1 MLSDNCKY
9 FKALFDFPT
18 TGESKQ
24 ESSSVRLEDV
34 TPETLEDV
42 LDILKDPTDE
52 ALQPEKFRPR
62 SSYFEILGAA
72 AFLGRNSIALLK
84 SQQAFQQTI
93 QQSFQHYRVYHTTI
107 KTLLKSL
114 LRFQQSY

>member
-1 MLSDNCKY
+1 MVGGGQDEKVFKCDRGMLSDHCKY

-18 TGESKQ
+18 AGESKQ

-34 TPETLEDV
+34 TPETFEDV

-72 AFLGRNSIALLK
+72 AFLSCSLAEVICTRVMLRDGWWNR
-84 SQQAFQQTI
+84 
-93 QQSFQHYRVYHTTI
+93 QS
-107 KTLLKSL
+107 SL
-114 LRFQQSY
+114 SV

>member
-1 MLSDNCKY
+1 MVGGGGQDEKVFKCDRGMLSDNCKY

-34 TPETLEDV
+34 TPETFEDV

-84 SQQAFQQTI
+84 SQQAFQQTL
-93 QQSFQHYRVYHTTI
+93 QQSF
-107 KTLLKSL
+107 
-114 LRFQQSY
+114 